1 MSHPQG
7 LLLNGP
13 NPKPITDWG
22 SIEWK
27 SYIYGD
33 YAFHYIVDQT
43 SNLWFVCMAERALMR
58 RVPFAF
64 LQAVQETFMQKYTK
78 ESTWRLIWYTQMHQM
93 PEWNYHFGRCSCAC
107 RMHFVVVDPL
117 CVCVVCARKCP
128 QKSVSCF
135 VAGHVSEQLNSLRWG
150 WRERERRDRERERT
164 SLLSILMY
172 NPLLGARAST

>member
-1 MSHPQG
+1 MSKTNQNYFHVPSRLAEG
-7 LLLNGP
+7 SLASHHR
-13 NPKPITDWG
+13 G

-78 ESTWRLIWYTQMHQM
+78 EFPRDYSVGTQMHL
-93 PEWNYHFGRCSCAC
+93 PEWNTILADVLVLVECILCSLIPYVYVLYV
-107 RMHFVVVDPL
+107 HGSV
-117 CVCVVCARKCP
+117 
-128 QKSVSCF
+128 QKQ
-135 VAGHVSEQLNSLRWG
+135 E
-150 WRERERRDRERERT
+150 
-164 SLLSILMY
+164 
-172 NPLLGARAST
+172 